1 MDWVPEIIREG
12 MLTAIFISGP
22 LVVLAAALGLI
33 VGILQAA
40 TQVQEQ
46 TLGSAVK
53 ILGIFLALIVGGF
66 YMFSYLKKYTERNI
80 VRAFQLIPTLEP
92 HPMPRK
98 NYFTKVEKK
107 GSKLSGLPE
116 TLDMKKPKAA
126 PPKVPSKLKARDM
139 ATEPETVRGTPSK
152 TIPALGKPPSQ
163 VPPPKQGLNDQ
174 AMGNQQRPANSA
186 PANNQAQRQATTNN
200 LNTPAAGGRPNT
212 PATGARPATPAAAV
226 RPNAPA
232 AGTRPATP
240 AAAVR
245 PNTPAAGTRPTT
257 PVQQRQANA
266 RPRLTPELVD
276 TNTNQQAVPAQTAV
290 QVPVPVTPV
299 APPPSAPVD
308 SQFSSAI
315 EKLKENAQ
323 QGDTQP

>member
-98 NYFTKVEKK
+98 NYFTPVNKK
-107 GSKLSGLPE
+107 GSKLAGLPE

-152 TIPALGKPPSQ
+152 TIPALDKPPSQ
-163 VPPPKQGLNDQ
+163 VSPPKQGLNDQ
-174 AMGNQQRPANSA
+174 AIGNQQRPV
-186 PANNQAQRQATTNN
+186 NNQAQRPATTNN

-290 QVPVPVTPV
+290 PVSVPVTPV
-299 APPPSAPVD
+299 APPPPPSAPAD

>member
-53 ILGIFLALIVGGF
+53 ILGIFLALIIGGF

-98 NYFTKVEKK
+98 NYFTPVNKK
-107 GSKLSGLPE
+107 DSKLSGLPE

-126 PPKVPSKLKARDM
+126 PPKAPSKLKARDM

-152 TIPALGKPPSQ
+152 SIPALGKPPSQ
-163 VPPPKQGLNDQ
+163 VTPPKQGLNDQ
-174 AMGNQQRPANSA
+174 AIGNQQRPAN
-186 PANNQAQRQATTNN
+186 
-200 LNTPAAGGRPNT
+200 GGRPNT
-212 PATGARPATPAAAV
+212 PATGGRPTAPAAAV

-232 AGTRPATP
+232 AGTRPNA
-240 AAAVR
+240 
-245 PNTPAAGTRPTT
+245 
-257 PVQQRQANA
+257 PVQQRQASG

-276 TNTNQQAVPAQTAV
+276 TNTNQQAAPAQTAM
-290 QVPVPVTPV
+290 PVTAPATPV
-299 APPPSAPVD
+299 TAPAPAD

>member
-53 ILGIFLALIVGGF
+53 ILGIFLALIIGGF

-98 NYFTKVEKK
+98 NYFTPVNKK
-107 GSKLSGLPE
+107 DSKLSGLPE
-116 TLDMKKPKAA
+116 TLDTKKPKAA
-126 PPKVPSKLKARDM
+126 PPKAPSKLKARDL
-139 ATEPETVRGTPSK
+139 ATGPETVRGTPSK
-152 TIPALGKPPSQ
+152 SIPALGKPPSQ

-174 AMGNQQRPANSA
+174 AIGNQQRPANSA
-186 PANNQAQRQATTNN
+186 PANNQAQRPATTNN
-200 LNTPAAGGRPNT
+200 RNTPVTGGRPNT
-212 PATGARPATPAAAV
+212 PATGGRPTAPAATARSSTPAVTARPATS
-226 RPNAPA
+226 
-232 AGTRPATP
+232 TAT
-240 AAAVR
+240 A
-245 PNTPAAGTRPTT
+245 RPTAPT
-257 PVQQRQANA
+257 QQKQTSG

-276 TNTNQQAVPAQTAV
+276 TNTNQQAAPAQTATPTTV
-290 QVPVPVTPV
+290 PV
-299 APPPSAPVD
+299 APVAAPTSVD

-323 QGDTQP
+323 QGDSQP

>member
-98 NYFTKVEKK
+98 NYFTTVEKK
-107 GSKLSGLPE
+107 GSKLAGLPE

-126 PPKVPSKLKARDM
+126 PPKAPSKLKARDM

-152 TIPALGKPPSQ
+152 TIPALDKPPKQ
-163 VPPPKQGLNDQ
+163 VAPPKQGLTDQ
-174 AMGNQQRPANSA
+174 AIGNQQRPAN
-186 PANNQAQRQATTNN
+186 NQAQRPTTTNN
-200 LNTPAAGGRPNT
+200 RNTPATEGRPNT
-212 PATGARPATPAAAV
+212 PATGTRPVTPAATT
-226 RPNAPA
+226 RPNTPA

-240 AAAVR
+240 AATAR
-245 PNTPAAGTRPTT
+245 PNTPAATARPNT
-257 PVQQRQANA
+257 PVQQRQTGG

-276 TNTNQQAVPAQTAV
+276 TNINQQAAPAQTAV
-290 QVPVPVTPV
+290 PVTTPV
-299 APPPSAPVD
+299 APVTAPTPVVD

>member
-53 ILGIFLALIVGGF
+53 ILGIFLALIIGGF

-98 NYFTKVEKK
+98 NYFTSVNKK
-107 GSKLSGLPE
+107 DSKLSGLPE
-116 TLDMKKPKAA
+116 SLDMKKPKAA
-126 PPKVPSKLKARDM
+126 PPKAPSKLKARDM

-152 TIPALGKPPSQ
+152 SIPALGKPPSQ
-163 VPPPKQGLNDQ
+163 VTPPKQGLNDQ
-174 AMGNQQRPANSA
+174 AIGNQQRPAN
-186 PANNQAQRQATTNN
+186 
-200 LNTPAAGGRPNT
+200 GGRPNT
-212 PATGARPATPAAAV
+212 PATGGRPTAPAAAV

-232 AGTRPATP
+232 AGTRPNA
-240 AAAVR
+240 
-245 PNTPAAGTRPTT
+245 
-257 PVQQRQANA
+257 PVQQRQASG

-276 TNTNQQAVPAQTAV
+276 TNTNQQAAPAQTAM
-290 QVPVPVTPV
+290 PVTAPATPV
-299 APPPSAPVD
+299 TAPAPAD

>member
-12 MLTAIFISGP
+12 MLTAMFISGP

-98 NYFTKVEKK
+98 NYFTPVNKK

-152 TIPALGKPPSQ
+152 TIPSLGKPPSQ
-163 VPPPKQGLNDQ
+163 VSPPKQGLNDQ
-174 AMGNQQRPANSA
+174 AIGNQQRPV
-186 PANNQAQRQATTNN
+186 NNQAQRPATTNN
-200 LNTPAAGGRPNT
+200 RNTPAAGGRPNT

-232 AGTRPATP
+232 AGTRS
-240 AAAVR
+240 
-245 PNTPAAGTRPTT
+245 TT
-257 PVQQRQANA
+257 PVQQRQASG

-290 QVPVPVTPV
+290 PVSVPV
-299 APPPSAPVD
+299 APAPSAPAD

>member
-12 MLTAIFISGP
+12 MLTAMFISGP

-53 ILGIFLALIVGGF
+53 ILGIFLALIIGGF

-98 NYFTKVEKK
+98 NYFTAVKK
-107 GSKLSGLPE
+107 KDSKLSGLPAA
-116 TLDMKKPKAA
+116 LDMKKPKAA
-126 PPKVPSKLKARDM
+126 PPKLPSKLKARDM
-139 ATEPETVRGTPSK
+139 ATGPETLRGTPSK
-152 TIPALGKPPSQ
+152 SIPALGKPPSQ
-163 VPPPKQGLNDQ
+163 VTPPKQGLNDQ
-174 AMGNQQRPANSA
+174 AIGNQQRPANSA
-186 PANNQAQRQATTNN
+186 PANNQVQRPATTNTR
-200 LNTPAAGGRPNT
+200 NTPATGGRPNT
-212 PATGARPATPAAAV
+212 QASGARPTTPAATA
-226 RPNAPA
+226 
-232 AGTRPATP
+232 
-240 AAAVR
+240 R
-245 PNTPAAGTRPTT
+245 PNTPAAGTRPNA
-257 PVQQRQANA
+257 PVQQRQTSG

-276 TNTNQQAVPAQTAV
+276 TNTNQQAAPAQAAT
-290 QVPVPVTPV
+290 PVTTPETSV
-299 APPPSAPVD
+299 TAPTSAD

>member
-53 ILGIFLALIVGGF
+53 ILGIFLALIIGGF

-98 NYFTKVEKK
+98 NYFTPVNKK
-107 GSKLSGLPE
+107 DSKLSGLPE

-126 PPKVPSKLKARDM
+126 PPKAPSKLKARDM

-152 TIPALGKPPSQ
+152 SIPALGKPPSQ
-163 VPPPKQGLNDQ
+163 VTPPKQGLNDQ
-174 AMGNQQRPANSA
+174 AIGNQQRPAN
-186 PANNQAQRQATTNN
+186 
-200 LNTPAAGGRPNT
+200 GGRPNT
-212 PATGARPATPAAAV
+212 PATGGRPTA
-226 RPNAPA
+226 
-232 AGTRPATP
+232 P

-245 PNTPAAGTRPTT
+245 PNTPAAGTRPNAPAAAVRPNAPAVGTRPNA
-257 PVQQRQANA
+257 PVQQRQASG

-276 TNTNQQAVPAQTAV
+276 TNTNQQAAPAQTAM
-290 QVPVPVTPV
+290 PVAAPATPVT
-299 APPPSAPVD
+299 APAPAD